1 MVSKCHPPIKG
12 IRTAREMCDSRIGKI
27 SMEHLRVPGRKLH
40 AQTTKDRSMW
50 KYSQR
55 SEWDNLG
62 NKISNRVEL

>member
-1 MVSKCHPPIKG
+1 
-12 IRTAREMCDSRIGKI
+12 MCDSRIGKI

-40 AQTTKDRSMW
+40 TQTTKDRSMW